1 MAAEHA
7 NTNKLAVSHLT
18 TVFGENRRDALYL
31 MEQGHSRE
39 EIMQRTGATVAL
51 RDISFSVAAGEIFV
65 IMGLS
70 GSGKSTLLRCLNR
83 LIESTRG
90 SITVDGQEVTQFSN
104 DELTRY
110 RRESLGMVF
119 QNFALFPNRSVA
131 RNVAFGLE
139 IQGTDATTR
148 ERRVNDVLE
157 VVGLTKWADAPV
169 SSLSGGMQQ
178 RVGLARALA
187 IDPEILLMDEP
198 FSALDPLIRTQMQ
211 DELLRLERELQ
222 KTIIFITHDLNE
234 AIKVGDRIAI
244 INSEGQL
251 VQIGTPEEILLSPA
265 DAYVERFIGD
275 VDRPAVVRVESVMV
289 SPSQKRHEK
298 PAHAAAPHDTIKD
311 VLYDVMTATE
321 PVPVFDGD
329 THVGDVSNERVQAI
343 LKRERHSEQA
353 AA

>member
-1 MAAEHA
+1 
-7 NTNKLAVSHLT
+7 
-18 TVFGENRRDALYL
+18 
-31 MEQGHSRE
+31 
-39 EIMQRTGATVAL
+39 
-51 RDISFSVAAGEIFV
+51 
-65 IMGLS
+65 
-70 GSGKSTLLRCLNR
+70 LNR

-104 DELTRY
+104 DELTRF

-131 RNVAFGLE
+131 RNVGFGLE
-139 IQGTDATTR
+139 IQGTDRARR
-148 ERRVNDVLE
+148 EQQVSDVLE

-222 KTIIFITHDLNE
+222 KTIVFITHDLNE
-234 AIKVGDRIAI
+234 AIKIGDRIAI

-251 VQIGTPEEILLSPA
+251 VQIGTPDEILLSPA
-265 DAYVERFIGD
+265 DEYVERFIGD
-275 VDRPAVVRVESVMV
+275 VDRPAVVRVESVMEQPV
-289 SPSQKRHEK
+289 QPRREK
-298 PAHAAAPHDTIKD
+298 PTNAAAPQDTIKD
-311 VLYDVMTATE
+311 ILYDVLQTDE
-321 PVPVFDGD
+321 SVPVFDGD
-329 THVGDVSNERVQAI
+329 THVGDVSVERVKTL
-343 LKRERHSEQA
+343 LKQERSRA
-353 AA
+353 VPSS